1 MLEFHVAAP
10 RDRAVLCGRGR
21 TRRDFL
27 QVGALGAVGLSLPQY
42 ARAAAE
48 GKVRPGHEK
57 RSCILIFNLGGPS
70 HVDLWDMKPDAPA
83 EIRGPFKPIR
93 TKSDAFEISE
103 LLPRHATVADRFSL
117 VRSCRHDGAAV
128 HDAGWQMM
136 QTGRRFT
143 GGIHTPHAGS
153 VADHLLGRRS
163 DLPAFVVLPQL
174 MGRGGGNLPNGQAG
188 GFLGKAHD
196 PFALMADPSQPNFK
210 VPDLL
215 PPDQI
220 GVTRLDRR
228 RKMRDVVDAT
238 TRAFEASEDARLLE
252 DNFQAAYRLMT
263 SSQAREAFDLSRE
276 PEAVRERYGMNR
288 FGQCCLLARRLVESG
303 VRFVTINTFLTVF
316 DEITWDI
323 HGSKPFT
330 SIEGMKDI
338 VCPMYDQAYS
348 ALIEDLHARGLLDET
363 LVAGLAEFGRTPK
376 VNPAGG
382 RDHWPQCFTCSFAGG
397 GVKGGRVVGASD
409 TIGGFPAERP
419 VGPGDVVA
427 TIFHSLGLDH
437 TSHLPGP
444 AGRPF
449 ALTDFGTEPIRE
461 LFAS

>member
-1 MLEFHVAAP
+1 MFEFRVGSAH
-10 RDRAVLCGRGR
+10 DRALLCGRGP
-21 TRRDFL
+21 TRRDVL
-27 QVGALGAVGLSLPQY
+27 QVGALGAIGLSLPQY
-42 ARAAAE
+42 ARATAE
-48 GKVRPGHEK
+48 GRVRPGHEN

-70 HVDLWDMKPDAPA
+70 HVDLWDMKPEAPA
-83 EIRGPFKPIR
+83 EIRGPFQPIR
-93 TKSDAFEISE
+93 TKSEAIEISE
-103 LLPRHATVADRFSL
+103 LLPKHAAVADRFSL

-143 GGIHTPHAGS
+143 GGINTPHAGS
-153 VADHLLGRRS
+153 VSDYLLGRRS
-163 DLPAFVVLPQL
+163 DLPAFIVLPQL

-188 GFLGKAHD
+188 GFLGKAYD

-228 RKMRDVVDAT
+228 RKMRDLVDAT
-238 TRAFEASEDARLLE
+238 TKAFEASEDARLLD

-276 PEAVRERYGMNR
+276 PAAVRERYGMNR

-437 TSHLPGP
+437 TGHLPGP

-461 LFAS
+461 LFA

>member
-1 MLEFHVAAP
+1 MLEFHVATP

-21 TRRDFL
+21 SRRDFL

-70 HVDLWDMKPDAPA
+70 HVDLWDMKPEAPA

-238 TRAFEASEDARLLE
+238 TRAFEASEDARLLD

-276 PEAVRERYGMNR
+276 GEAVRERYGMNR

-348 ALIEDLHARGLLDET
+348 ALIEDLHTRGLLDET

-461 LFAS
+461 LFA